1 MISVEE
7 LSNTKLKMVR
17 RREMTKMMT
26 MEKTWSANTQWRMM
40 ERKNKRKMRRLK
52 RERVTEKE
60 KGERKEEIV
69 KDEEKDAEK
78 GEKDE
83 EKKEEEKKE
92 NETAAMQVT
101 TAIESKMDM
110 RIGGWTL
117 DRTFWN
123 LP

>member
-1 MISVEE
+1 MISVKE

-17 RREMTKMMT
+17 RREMTRMMT

-52 RERVTEKE
+52 RERV
-60 KGERKEEIV
+60 RK
-69 KDEEKDAEK
+69 KR
-78 GEKDE
+78 
-83 EKKEEEKKE
+83 KKKRKKRRE
-92 NETAAMQVT
+92 NGTAAMQII
-101 TAIESKMDM
+101 TAMERKMDM

-117 DRTFWN
+117 DRTVWN